1 MDDQQDGGTSRASEG
16 SGTGGPSTAAS
27 SSGGLKDR
35 SSGTS
40 GGSSSGGGTG
50 RSATTSSMAERLRR
64 GMTGDM
70 ASDLQALL
78 NKAKPLIAKCDQ
90 VVGGKGGVD
99 VMGVLSV
106 FLQER
111 VVGSS

>member
-1 MDDQQDGGTSRASEG
+1 
-16 SGTGGPSTAAS
+16 
-27 SSGGLKDR
+27 
-35 SSGTS
+35 
-40 GGSSSGGGTG
+40 
-50 RSATTSSMAERLRR
+50 MAERLRR

-90 VVGGKGGVD
+90 VIGGKGGVD